1 MSIKESSKIFVD
13 AYLLN
18 KEFQGTKTYI
28 QELYKEFSRRNPK
41 VEIYFGCF
49 WAEELIEEYK
59 AFENIHLL
67 FYKKQSRLK
76 RMLFEIPK
84 LIEKHQFDFAHF
96 QYVIPFRRNSKTKYI
111 VTIHDILFNDFRDEF
126 SKSYRIK
133 RNSLFKS
140 SAQKSD
146 VLCTVSQYSSDR
158 IKEIYKIKKP
168 IYITPNGVKQ
178 AYFESFN
185 KSEEASYI
193 AKKYKTS
200 NYLLYVSR
208 IEPRRNQQ
216 LLLRLF
222 EQLPKDLQLVFI
234 GERTLKN
241 NALDKQWQELSS
253 EVKERIHFFKGIE
266 DKDLLSFI
274 RAAKAF
280 VYPSKAEGFG
290 IPPLEAGAARIP
302 VLCSN
307 ATAMS
312 DFTFF
317 DPYHINFLN
326 ENDVLLSLQKI
337 LSETDSSKLNQIS
350 DAIQKNYS
358 WEKAS
363 SVLESIINKQ

>member
-1 MSIKESSKIFVD
+1 MPIKESLKIFVD

-28 QELYKEFSRRNPK
+28 QELYKEFARRNPQTQ
-41 VEIYFGCF
+41 IYFGCF
-49 WAEELIEEYK
+49 QADELIEAYK
-59 AFENIHLL
+59 AFENIHLI

-84 LIEKHQFDFAHF
+84 LIEKHQFDYAHF
-96 QYVIPFRRNSKTKYI
+96 QYVIPFKRSANTKYI

-146 VLCTVSQYSSDR
+146 FLCTVSQYSSDR
-158 IKEIYKIKKP
+158 IQEIYKIKKP
-168 IYITPNGVKQ
+168 IYITPNGVKE
-178 AYFESFN
+178 AYFESFD
-185 KSEEASYI
+185 KSKEQAYI
-193 AKKYKTS
+193 AHKYKVS
-200 NYLLYVSR
+200 NYVLYVSR
-208 IEPRRNQQ
+208 IEPRKNQQ
-216 LLLRLF
+216 LILRLF

-241 NALDKQWQELSS
+241 NALDKQWEALPS
-253 EVKERIHFFKGIE
+253 EVKERIHFFKGI
-266 DKDLLSFI
+266 DDNDLLSFI

-312 DFTFF
+312 EFTFF
-317 DPYHINFLN
+317 APYHINFHN
-326 ENDVLLSLQKI
+326 EEDVLLSLQKI
-337 LSETDSSKLNQIS
+337 LADAEHSELKEISNQI
-350 DAIQKNYS
+350 QQNYS
-358 WEKAS
+358 WAKAS
-363 SVLESIINKQ
+363 SVLESITQKQ